1 MELLLL
7 WLQVAVVVV
16 VAEQMVLPE
25 LPVLVQKLVVVQAEQ
40 VQVLIR
46 HRGHQ
51 PVVVVVVDI
60 LAARLAVLVMAEVVD
75 VAV

>member
-7 WLQVAVVVV
+7 WLQVAVVAAA
-16 VAEQMVLPE
+16 AEQLVLPE
-25 LPVLVQKLVVVQAEQ
+25 LLAQEQQSAVVQVEQ
-40 VQVLIR
+40 AQEPVQLQV
-46 HRGHQ
+46 HQ